1 MIELNYKSFGQGPPL
16 IIVHGL
22 FGTLDNWQTLAKSFA
37 EKYSVFILDL
47 RNHGRSPHKD
57 GLFDYQVLAE
67 DLKDFMEQHWIYKSH
82 LLGHSMGGK
91 TVMQFAL
98 TYPEMVDKMIVVDI
112 APKSYKGGHEAILH
126 ALSSLDLTTL
136 ADRKSA
142 EDHLMNLLNEVGTVQ
157 FLLKNL
163 SRKKEG
169 GFEWKMNL
177 NNLIQNYDNILDN
190 ISIESQ
196 NEQPALFI
204 RGSNSDYV
212 LDSDFQHIQ
221 ELFPNSK
228 IITIDDAGHWVHADK
243 PKELF
248 EIVDEF
254 LSE

>member
-136 ADRKSA
+136 VDRKSA
-142 EDHLMNLLNEVGTVQ
+142 EDHLMDLLNDVGTVQ

>member
-47 RNHGRSPHKD
+47 RNHGRSPHMD

-91 TVMQFAL
+91 TVMQFSL

-136 ADRKSA
+136 VDRKSA
-142 EDHLMNLLNEVGTVQ
+142 EDHLMNLLNDVGTVQ

>member
-47 RNHGRSPHKD
+47 RNHGRSPHMD

-91 TVMQFAL
+91 TVMQFSL

-136 ADRKSA
+136 VDRKSA
-142 EDHLMNLLNEVGTVQ
+142 EDHLMNLLNDVGTVQ

-196 NEQPALFI
+196 NEHPALFI

>member
-47 RNHGRSPHKD
+47 RNHGRSPHMD

-91 TVMQFAL
+91 TVMQFSL

-136 ADRKSA
+136 VDRKSA

-196 NEQPALFI
+196 NEHPALFI
-204 RGSNSDYV
+204 RGGNSDYV

-228 IITIDDAGHWVHADK
+228 IITIDGAGHWVHADK